1 MSREASRRA
10 DVVSVARR
18 LIPLGLTQGTSGN
31 VSVRADSAEGVPG
44 DAMFITPSAL
54 PYDAME
60 AEDVVLV
67 DLAHVDTV
75 PETSGGATDGRGR
88 RPSTEWRMHAGVLK
102 GRPDVG
108 AIVHAHPPWATALSC
123 LRRDIPAFH
132 YMVAIAGGR
141 LIRCAP
147 YATFGTSELAE
158 AALEALGARRACLLA
173 NHGIIACGDTAEAA
187 LELALEVE
195 ALAGQYMRA
204 LSAGEPE
211 LLSDEEMDRVLESFA
226 DYRRPHAAVSNGM
239 N

>member
-1 MSREASRRA
+1 MSRRA
-10 DVVSVARR
+10 DVVAVARR

-31 VSVRADSAEGVPG
+31 VSVRAGSAEGVPG

-67 DLAHVDTV
+67 DLAHVDAV
-75 PETSGGATDGRGR
+75 PETPGGATDGTGR
-88 RPSTEWRMHAGVLK
+88 RPSTEWRMHAGILK
-102 GRPDVG
+102 GRPDVS

-141 LIRCAP
+141 LIRCAA
-147 YATFGTSELAE
+147 YATFGTSELAK
-158 AALEALGARRACLLA
+158 AALEALGDRRACLLA

-187 LELALEVE
+187 LELAIEVE

-226 DYRRPHAAVSNGM
+226 DYRRARAVVSNGM